1 MTEPE
6 KRTIRLV
13 SMSGGKDSTATLL
26 VARERHPVED
36 IIAVFADTGNEHEL
50 VYEYLSYLEQALDI
64 QILRVRANFDRQIAG
79 KAEFVAT
86 KWREQGVPEAKVL
99 RALAALKP
107 TGNPY
112 LDLCIWKGRFP
123 SRMAQF
129 CTTELK
135 TLPLTDV
142 ADELLGLGVLVESWQ
157 GVRADESTNRAKLH
171 DREDVGGGLSIYRPI
186 LKWNV
191 EQVFAKHREHKIEP
205 NPLYKLG
212 MGRVGC
218 MPCINAR
225 KGEIAKI
232 AQQFPEHINRIAEW
246 EKHVLRASKRDGA
259 TFFAAANKGED
270 VPVAEAIQLANVHAV
285 VWWSRTERGGK
296 SWAPEAFDEAPSC
309 SSAYGLCE

>member
-1 MTEPE
+1 MTQ
-6 KRTIRLV
+6 RTVRLV

-26 VARERHPVED
+26 LALEQYPED
-36 IIAVFADTGNEHEL
+36 MLPIFADTGNEHEM
-50 VYEYLSYLEQALDI
+50 VYEYLAYLEQRLGI
-64 QILRVRANFDRQIAG
+64 GIVRVKANFDRQIAG

-86 KWREQGVPEAKVL
+86 KWREQGVPEDKVL
-99 RALAALKP
+99 RALDALKP

-135 TLPLTDV
+135 TTPLTE
-142 ADELLGLGVLVESWQ
+142 AAMAFIDEGMLVESWQ
-157 GVRADESTNRAKLH
+157 GVRADESPKRAKLP
-171 DREDVGGGLSIYRPI
+171 DREAVGGGLSIYRPI
-186 LKWNV
+186 LHWNV
-191 EQVFAKHREHKIEP
+191 EQVFAKHKEHGVDP

-225 KGEIAKI
+225 KSEIAKI

-246 EKHVLRASKRDGA
+246 ERVVLRASKQDAA
-259 TFFAAANKGED
+259 TFFSSPEPGD
-270 VPVAEAIQLANVHAV
+270 PSSPVEAVQRGNVHAV

-296 SWAPEAFDEAPSC
+296 AWAADAFDEAPSC